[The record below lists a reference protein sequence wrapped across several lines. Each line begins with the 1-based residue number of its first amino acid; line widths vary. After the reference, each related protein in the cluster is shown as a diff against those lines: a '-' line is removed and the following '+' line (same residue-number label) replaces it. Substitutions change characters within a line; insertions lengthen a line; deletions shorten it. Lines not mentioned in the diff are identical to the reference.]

1 MSQQNI
7 NIGTSANDGTG
18 DPLRTAFS
26 KTQDNFTELYAAVS
40 ALSNIDI
47 LSVSTAGGTITL
59 NFASEEQRIFVGSAS
74 FATAKAVAL
83 SNDSIARRLDF
94 IFTITNVNAVLTF
107 PAAFVMNDVRWNT
120 SSQEW
125 EPDQTGT
132 FKASAIFDGTNW
144 IMDISNPY
152 S

>member
-1 MSQQNI
+1 MAQQNI
-7 NIGTSANDGTG
+7 NLGTSPNDGTG
-18 DPLRTAFS
+18 DPLRIAFD

-59 NFASEEQRIFVGSAS
+59 NFGDEEQRIFVGSAS
-74 FATAKAVAL
+74 FSAAKAVAL
-83 SNDSIARRLDF
+83 SNSSNARRLDF
-94 IFTITNVNAVLTF
+94 IFTITNTNAILTF
-107 PAAFVMNDVRWNT
+107 PASFVMNDVRWDT

-152 S
+152 A

>member
-1 MSQQNI
+1 MAQQNI
-7 NIGTSANDGTG
+7 NIGSSANDGTG
-18 DPLRTAFS
+18 DPLRTAFD
-26 KTQDNFTELYAAVS
+26 KTQDNFTELYAAIA

-59 NFASEEQRIFVGSAS
+59 NFSDEEQRIFVGNAA
-74 FATAKAVAL
+74 FAAAKAVAL
-83 SNDSIARRLDF
+83 SNSANAKRFDF
-94 IFTITNVNAVLTF
+94 IFTITNVSAILTF
-107 PAAFVMNDVRWNT
+107 PASFVMNDVRWDT

-144 IMDISNPY
+144 IMDISQPY
-152 S
+152 A